1 MSPSS
6 RSRVANSQLPARN
19 RKSVAG
25 PETDHQ
31 RLLSIGALAKATG
44 VSQRTVRYYE
54 EIGIFPPPPRT
65 EGGTRRYPPEYVY
78 YVEGAKTLKQRGFS
92 LEEIVELG
100 QWGFGTR
107 KVSKRTQ
114 AMLKDQLR
122 DLEYRITV
130 LKRLHAL
137 LSEAMSGT
145 PRSVPL
151 ESLLARIG
159 SDPDAASEGAED

>member
-1 MSPSS
+1 MSVS
-6 RSRVANSQLPARN
+6 RSRAAGGRSTARS
-19 RKSVAG
+19 RQSSVSA
-25 PETDHQ
+25 ETDGE
-31 RLLSIGALAKATG
+31 RLLSIGELAAATD

-54 EIGIFPPPPRT
+54 EIGVFPPPPRT
-65 EGGTRRYPPEYVY
+65 DGGTRRYPPEYVY

-100 QWGFGTR
+100 QWAFGTR

-114 AMLKDQLR
+114 AMLKEQLR

-130 LKRLHAL
+130 LKRLHTL

-145 PRSVPL
+145 ARTSPL

-159 SDPDAASEGAED
+159 REPDKAGGDAAH